1 MSALD
6 KQYRAKIKG
15 INMKKSFALGMWF
28 FITPLLLLASPSV
41 ALVKSVHGDVTV
53 THDNHTTVSLK
64 QGDKIFEKDFIK
76 TAPNSTI
83 GLVFEDNTLISIG
96 SNAEFL
102 VDEYLFEPENKNVK
116 FKSNLFKGIMAC
128 KTGLIPKISP
138 DAMELKAKTATIGIR
153 GTYFVA
159 EAKE

>member
-1 MSALD
+1 
-6 KQYRAKIKG
+6 
-15 INMKKSFALGMWF
+15 MKKYFASVGWF
-28 FITPLLLLASPSV
+28 LITPLVLFASPTV
-41 ALVKSVHGDVTV
+41 ALVKSVQGDVMV
-53 THDNHTTVSLK
+53 THADKTTVSLK
-64 QGDKIFEKDFIK
+64 QGDRIFEKDSIK
-76 TAPNSTI
+76 TASNSTI
-83 GLVFEDNTLISIG
+83 GIVFEDNTLISIG

-128 KTGLIPKISP
+128 KTGLIPKINP
-138 DAMELKAKTATIGIR
+138 DAMEIKAKTATIGIR

>member
-1 MSALD
+1 
-6 KQYRAKIKG
+6 
-15 INMKKSFALGMWF
+15 MKKYFALGIWF
-28 FITPLLLLASPSV
+28 IVTPLLLLASPSV
-41 ALVKSVHGDVTV
+41 ALVKSVQGDVGV
-53 THDNHTTVSLK
+53 THADHTTVSLK
-64 QGDKIFEKDFIK
+64 QGDRIFEKDSIK
-76 TAPNSTI
+76 TASNSTI
-83 GLVFEDNTLISIG
+83 GIVFEDNTLISIG

-128 KTGLIPKISP
+128 KTGLIPKINP
-138 DAMELKAKTATIGIR
+138 DAMEIKAKTATIGIR